1 MEASWLQE
9 LLETPVFSESEIA
22 EMENLFRQ
30 VTKEALTQEFCQDLA
45 TSFSSSTCRIGK
57 PTIIW
62 QQVHRWFQ
70 DKQSDPSASTNTFM
84 KRKAPESSMI
94 LKGGTASEISELAF
108 EAKSSRD
115 NAWYDVAT
123 FLNYRVL
130 STGDLLNNNKLEKA
144 RKYMIRLCFHG
155 ALAWASLFHK
165 GICLIDEEVRVRFA
179 GFGISHDEWANV
191 QNRVRERS
199 IPLEPS
205 ECHKIKVGDLVL
217 CYQERPDYAVYVDA
231 HVMEIQRMLHDI
243 KGCRCIF
250 VVRFDD
256 DKIEEKIQ
264 LNKICCRPNKS
275 LQ

>member
-130 STGDLLNNNKLEKA
+130 STGDL
-144 RKYMIRLCFHG
+144 
-155 ALAWASLFHK
+155 
-165 GICLIDEEVRVRFA
+165 EVRVRFA